1 VALLSGCIAIQ
12 EPVEVTKEADEAFE
26 KIQKQK
32 SRPKIIVSDKP
43 YVNPSPVIRVVDAH
57 KWLKD
62 KTIKIK
68 GGKNSGAIPFYE
80 VVSQIKSQG
89 INISSELPLH
99 GLTYYGLNITETDAL
114 TALDIVTSS
123 VGADF
128 IVEDKG
134 QFVRIIPMQKSY
146 YTMSIGNRDLTNS
159 MSFES
164 SVGQNLLSN
173 SLGGGSQSGGSQSG
187 GDSQSGGSSGSGED
201 EDKST
206 LKSNENIWVDL
217 KNELNQML
225 TVKIPVGNSSGT
237 SGPNPRFQTGSSS
250 GQIFKDV
257 QIGTYTLNP
266 SSGRISVQAPKH
278 VRKKII
284 NYVKDLDR
292 SYSTQITVEGQ
303 VVVVSQTDTETKG
316 LDVSSFIEFANDE
329 YGIALSN
336 DVFGGASVSLPTQ
349 PGEFFSV
356 AAETASNNLLG
367 VVSKDGLLQVFN
379 AYVQSRNNA
388 KTLERPFVTT
398 TSGVPGQFN
407 ISRTVLLENFQSQT
421 NSTESGSTTSSNNAL
436 IPIDF
441 GTSLKILPRYNPK
454 KELVRAQVELTQVVQ
469 NGTGTIQQVVN
480 GELGARVV
488 TTDYPIQEFVEIK
501 GEIVGK
507 NGSMVILG
515 GRELVSYNNDNG
527 GATGLKDSVVGG
539 VFGKS
544 AQTVTRQ
551 KYYLVLFIKATTHA
565 ETQARVEGV

>member
-1 VALLSGCIAIQ
+1 
-12 EPVEVTKEADEAFE
+12 
-26 KIQKQK
+26 
-32 SRPKIIVSDKP
+32 
-43 YVNPSPVIRVVDAH
+43 
-57 KWLKD
+57 
-62 KTIKIK
+62 
-68 GGKNSGAIPFYE
+68 
-80 VVSQIKSQG
+80 
-89 INISSELPLH
+89 
-99 GLTYYGLNITETDAL
+99 
-114 TALDIVTSS
+114 
-123 VGADF
+123 
-128 IVEDKG
+128 
-134 QFVRIIPMQKSY
+134 M
-146 YTMSIGNRDLTNS
+146 
-159 MSFES
+159 
-164 SVGQNLLSN
+164 
-173 SLGGGSQSGGSQSG
+173 
-187 GDSQSGGSSGSGED
+187 
-201 EDKST
+201 
-206 LKSNENIWVDL
+206 
-217 KNELNQML
+217 
-225 TVKIPVGNSSGT
+225 
-237 SGPNPRFQTGSSS
+237 
-250 GQIFKDV
+250 
-257 QIGTYTLNP
+257 
-266 SSGRISVQAPKH
+266 
-278 VRKKII
+278 
-284 NYVKDLDR
+284 
-292 SYSTQITVEGQ
+292 
-303 VVVVSQTDTETKG
+303 
-316 LDVSSFIEFANDE
+316 
-329 YGIALSN
+329 
-336 DVFGGASVSLPTQ
+336 
-349 PGEFFSV
+349 
-356 AAETASNNLLG
+356 
-367 VVSKDGLLQVFN
+367 SKDGLLQVFN